1 MSEEIP
7 QRPELDWDEFISLLH
22 ALRVTVTGL
31 RLPNHVHGII
41 VIKDE
46 PKRHKRNMV
55 GM

>member
-1 MSEEIP
+1 MLVEIP
-7 QRPELDWDEFISLLH
+7 QRPELDLDEFVILLR

-46 PKRHKRNMV
+46 PKRHKKNMV